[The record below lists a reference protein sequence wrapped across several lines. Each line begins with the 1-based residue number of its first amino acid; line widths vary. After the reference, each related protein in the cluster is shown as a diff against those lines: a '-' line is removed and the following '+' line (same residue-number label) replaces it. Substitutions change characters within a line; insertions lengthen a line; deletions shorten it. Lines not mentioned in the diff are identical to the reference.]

1 MLSESLKS
9 TTDLCRVPQLFF
21 PFHIGGEW
29 LLLGQSSVLLK
40 GTLLGYLWPRRAS
53 VYPQGHQAGTVRLC
67 FTSWRRGGATP
78 ESHACLFRVPSYTFQ
93 PSLPCS
99 LDATGP
105 SGNRSG
111 ERHQVSV
118 ATTPPTF
125 QRELPTGWWEE
136 TLRLSR
142 TGAQLGSDLP
152 NLETTEAH
160 RIRAAT
166 APAPADF
173 PLFPSRSSARAA
185 LAPAPST
192 LLTGISSPAAPAS
205 LPSHP
210 QRPTFYRRYSQWAL
224 SFPSARPSGQS
235 PRPLCNLRL
244 LGCSRLFSLL
254 LAFSGAVRSQPET
267 LLFFFRVRSRSG
279 CSRLPDVWS
288 PDNWGVSVHGLSGR
302 CGAGV
307 ACRLSDP
314 DVPDVPPP
322 GGRAFLL
329 SFFGMGCLWGSFSRS
344 KL

>member
-1 MLSESLKS
+1 MLPESLKS

-40 GTLLGYLWPRRAS
+40 GTLLGYLWPAWLLYTPRDIRLELSAFAS
-53 VYPQGHQAGTVRLC
+53 HPEGGEGPPPSHMLACSEYPLTH
-67 FTSWRRGGATP
+67 SN
-78 ESHACLFRVPSYTFQ
+78 H
-93 PSLPCS
+93 PCP
-99 LDATGP
+99 TGP

-125 QRELPTGWWEE
+125 QCELPTGWWEE

-142 TGAQLGSDLP
+142 TAAQLGSDLP
-152 NLETTEAH
+152 NLGTTEAH

-166 APAPADF
+166 APADF

-185 LAPAPST
+185 LAPAPSA
-192 LLTGISSPAAPAS
+192 LLTGISSPTAPAF

-210 QRPTFYRRYSQWAL
+210 QRPAFYRRYSQWAL

-307 ACRLSDP
+307 SCRFSDP